1 MRCYTSVV
9 LAFGSVHSA
18 AAFSSVTPTALRPV
32 HANEAS
38 SSTRGVVALFALSD
52 GADAET
58 LQRRSF
64 LGKLAASLVGAPL
77 ALGRPQSADALGL
90 DFFFSNNMVE
100 GVMKRGD
107 ESIMS
112 PKAHGSTDA
121 AVQESLR
128 FGVDRK
134 LADKISSYTR
144 DAAERAGYYLS
155 TSFEDDVT
163 KSMARGSPLEFY
175 DSVSG
180 KPLFKAPVGRDV
192 DEFLAEARGHG
203 WPSFRDDEVNWENVR
218 VLKNGETVS
227 IGGTHL
233 GHNIPDSLGNRY
245 CIDLVSIS
253 GNPVSI

>member
-1 MRCYTSVV
+1 MRCSTSVV
-9 LAFGSVHSA
+9 LAVGSVHLTV
-18 AAFSSVTPTALRPV
+18 AFSPVPPALPRPV
-32 HANEAS
+32 HANKESAS
-38 SSTRGVVALFALSD
+38 AKVALFAASD
-52 GADAET
+52 DADAET
-58 LQRRSF
+58 LERRSF
-64 LGKLAASLVGAPL
+64 LAKLAASLVGAPL
-77 ALGRPQSADALGL
+77 ALGRPQSADAS
-90 DFFFSNNMVE
+90 FFGNNMVE

-112 PKAHGSTDA
+112 PKAHGTTDA
-121 AVQESLR
+121 AVQERLR

-144 DAAERAGYYLS
+144 DFAERAGYYLS
-155 TSFEDDVT
+155 TSFEDEVT
-163 KSMARGSPLEFY
+163 KSVAKGDPLEFF

-180 KPLFKAPVGRDV
+180 KPLFKAPVGRDL

-218 VLKNGETVS
+218 VLRNGETVS

-253 GNPVSI
+253 GNPV